1 MLSKLRRSFRRKSSR
16 SLHHNHRPRSDDYA
30 SYASD
35 SSTADTDTES
45 ARYTS
50 LPPQSVSSSLTSLSS
65 FRSSKLNGSALSVL
79 KGGVTQRSAPADPD
93 TQWQRVTP
101 SVVEC
106 NRTMFNRQLNCDVVF
121 VVGGCRALVR
131 AHRYVLLSRSDVF
144 YRMFRGPMAES
155 GPVVIPD
162 VTEDVFRQF
171 LE

>member
-16 SLHHNHRPRSDDYA
+16 SLHHHHRPRNDDFA
-30 SYASD
+30 SAAD
-35 SSTADTDTES
+35 SSAVDTDTES

-50 LPPQSVSSSLTSLSS
+50 LPSQSVSSSLTSLSS
-65 FRSSKLNGSALSVL
+65 FRSGELSGSARSLL
-79 KGGVTQRSAPADPD
+79 KGGAAQRSAPAHPD
-93 TQWQRVTP
+93 SQWQRATP

-121 VVGGCRALVR
+121 VVGGRRALVG
-131 AHRYVLLSRSDVF
+131 AHRFVLLSRSDVF
-144 YRMFRGPMAES
+144 YRMFCGPMAES